1 MEGEPIMF
9 QGMEYVYAVYEE
21 QSFSKA
27 AAKLYISQPSLSAN
41 IKRIEK
47 KVGYPLFDR
56 SVKPLELTECGKQY
70 IHAVEQI
77 MACTTEFE
85 TFLNDFGDLRI
96 GSLHF
101 GGSNF
106 FSSWVLPS
114 LLADF
119 SAEYPDLHI
128 SLTEA
133 KSKELVQMLQNS
145 QIDFLLD
152 NKELDLKVFER
163 HHVGREDLVLV
174 VPKHFTINRTLTALQ
189 ISRESICDGSFRSEQ
204 YEAVDLSLFR
214 DQPFIL
220 LHSYN
225 DTGTRARMLCQE
237 YDFKPNMALELDQQ
251 STAYNVAGSGLG
263 ISFSGEL
270 LVSRANPNPNLV
282 YYKLRGQ
289 NVTRNIYFYWK
300 KGRYLTQA
308 MRVFMD
314 TVVKN
319 THL

>member
-1 MEGEPIMF
+1 MF
-9 QGMEYVYAVYEE
+9 QGMEYVYAVYQE
-21 QSFSKA
+21 QSFSNA

-70 IHAVEQI
+70 IRAVEQI
-77 MACTTEFE
+77 MACTSEFE

-119 SAEYPDLHI
+119 SEDYPDLKI

-145 QIDFLLD
+145 QIDFLMD
-152 NKELDLKVFER
+152 NKELDLNIFER
-163 HHVGREDLVLV
+163 QHVGYEDLVLV
-174 VPKHFTINRTLTALQ
+174 VPRHFAINRSLTDLQ
-189 ISRESICDGSFRSEQ
+189 ISLESIRDGSFRGNRYKS
-204 YEAVDLSLFR
+204 VDLSLFR
-214 DQPFIL
+214 EEHFIL

-237 YDFKPNMALELDQQ
+237 YNFKPNITLELDQQ

-263 ISFSGEL
+263 IAFSGEL
-270 LVSRANPNPNLV
+270 LISRATPNPNLI
-282 YYKLRGQ
+282 YYKLSGQ